1 MQTLKGFKNILK
13 KIKKAL
19 LNLPTLLIE
28 KGRWVSELWV
38 STLTSNLEIFH
49 LKGYSL
55 RALINKH
62 SNTLKNIRLEQLNDL
77 PMNVVSHLISVV
89 VEGVMLIYSLL
100 LLTLLLAS
108 YVVEHL
114 LRLSHT
120 GLMYIRTKLFP
131 VLSKSKTDT

>member
-28 KGRWVSELWV
+28 KGRWVWELWV
-38 STLTSNLEIFH
+38 STLISNLEIFH

-55 RALINKH
+55 RALITKH

-120 GLMYIRTKLFP
+120 GLMYIRTKLSQ
-131 VLSKSKTDT
+131 VRSKLKTDT